1 MLSKRPRKTAVLIQ
15 ELVQSL
21 QETFDSSRCVCVISA
36 LCRTREM
43 LWGKCC
49 CCSLPGLGRRG
60 GQCLCVLLGVKGGR
74 VVVRWG
80 ESLWCISDSSW
91 WISDSCSPRSSFK
104 NKRNIFFFLT
114 VLLLH
119 LLAALAFQGKTLR
132 GHFCLPASHVWN
144 CNFVSFPNHLYTK
157 SFHEWLPL

>member
-1 MLSKRPRKTAVLIQ
+1 MCDGEKVYDVFQILHDEFQIPVHL
-15 ELVQSL
+15 
-21 QETFDSSRCVCVISA
+21 D
-36 LCRTREM
+36 
-43 LWGKCC
+43 
-49 CCSLPGLGRRG
+49 
-60 GQCLCVLLGVKGGR
+60 LLLKIK
-74 VVVRWG
+74 
-80 ESLWCISDSSW
+80 EIY
-91 WISDSCSPRSSFK
+91 
-104 NKRNIFFFLT
+104 FFFLT